1 MSASRSYE
9 LALPHPRDAGRA
21 VVWDGAAFEVDG
33 KAMRVLQY
41 DVSASGWTD
50 ELTRLHEETS
60 GSDHFMDVAS
70 RAHALS
76 EVMRCTAGAPA
87 LVLEVGC
94 SSGFLLR
101 EMLARMPQHRF
112 LGADYTRGTLENLGK
127 ELPHVPL
134 VQFDLTRCP
143 LPTASIDV
151 VVLLNV
157 LEHIADHE
165 AALAHLYRII
175 RPGGSIVLEVPASAS
190 LFDIYD
196 RALMHHRRYDMRPL
210 VNLIERAG
218 FVVERRSHLGF
229 FVFPVFSLAKR
240 LNQIRYRNHGDVDA
254 KHVVS
259 HMIATSRRSN
269 TLMNTVMDLE
279 RLLRRYVYLPWGI
292 RCLVTGGKPTSV
304 Q

>member
-9 LALPHPRDAGRA
+9 LALPHPRDAARS
-21 VVWDGAAFEVDG
+21 VTWNGAAFEVDG
-33 KAMRVLQY
+33 KPVRVLQY

-50 ELTRLHEETS
+50 ELTWLHEETI
-60 GSDHFMDVAS
+60 GSDHFIDVAS

-76 EVMRCTAGAPA
+76 EVARCTAGAPA

-101 EMLARMPQHRF
+101 EMLARMPHHRF
-112 LGADYTRGTLENLGK
+112 LGADYTRGTLEKLGQD
-127 ELPHVPL
+127 LPRVPL

-143 LPTASIDV
+143 LPTASIDIA
-151 VVLLNV
+151 VLLNV

-165 AALAHLYRII
+165 AALAHLHRII
-175 RPGGSIVLEVPASAS
+175 RPGGSVLLEVPASAS

-229 FVFPVFSLAKR
+229 LVFPIFSLAKR
-240 LNQIRYRNHGDVDA
+240 LNQIRYRHRGDVDA
-254 KHVVS
+254 AHVAS
-259 HMIATSRRSN
+259 HMIATSRRPN
-269 TLMNTVMDLE
+269 TLMNAVMDLE
-279 RLLRRYVYLPWGI
+279 RMLRRYIYLPWGI
-292 RCLVTGGKPTSV
+292 RCLVTCRKPRSAP
-304 Q
+304 